1 MILNGMDMS
10 VECANR
16 FGEYIE
22 ELEEKNK
29 IKFDKEQLHNLRAI
43 YQAGFSGALQTI
55 IPAKDLE

>member
-22 ELEEKNK
+22 ELEEKNNM
-29 IKFDKEQLHNLRAI
+29 KFDAGQLNNLRAI
-43 YQAGFSGALQTI
+43 YQAGFSGALETI
-55 IPAKDLE
+55 IPKEQLE